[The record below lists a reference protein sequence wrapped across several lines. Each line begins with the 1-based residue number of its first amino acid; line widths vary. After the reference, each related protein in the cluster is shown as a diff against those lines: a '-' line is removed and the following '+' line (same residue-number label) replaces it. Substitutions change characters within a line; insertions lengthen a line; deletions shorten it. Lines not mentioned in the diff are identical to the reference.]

1 MRVYPEN
8 EYDNTHD
15 MRTGSAVVHMIRV
28 QAEQILRE
36 THGVNCRHSAWIE
49 DAKKYVMGEYVIR
62 SGADGQED
70 T

>member
-1 MRVYPEN
+1 MMVYPEN

-28 QAEQILRE
+28 QAEQIRETPAEYAARKYGIRGDELGVKGTLRE
-36 THGVNCRHSAWIE
+36 
-49 DAKKYVMGEYVIR
+49 
-62 SGADGQED
+62 D

>member
-1 MRVYPEN
+1 MKYPEY
-8 EYDNTHD
+8 ECSGTQNTD
-15 MRTGSAVVHMIRV
+15 IASAAIHMIRV
-28 QAEQILRE
+28 QAEQILKE
-36 THGVNCRHSAWIE
+36 THGVNRRHIAWIE

>member
-1 MRVYPEN
+1 MMKYPEY
-8 EYDNTHD
+8 ECGNTHNTC
-15 MRTGSAVVHMIRV
+15 MESAAVHMIRV

>member
-1 MRVYPEN
+1 MRTYT
-8 EYDNTHD
+8 EYEYSNTHD
-15 MRTGSAVVHMIRV
+15 MRTGSAAVHMIRV
-28 QAEQILRE
+28 QAAQILRE